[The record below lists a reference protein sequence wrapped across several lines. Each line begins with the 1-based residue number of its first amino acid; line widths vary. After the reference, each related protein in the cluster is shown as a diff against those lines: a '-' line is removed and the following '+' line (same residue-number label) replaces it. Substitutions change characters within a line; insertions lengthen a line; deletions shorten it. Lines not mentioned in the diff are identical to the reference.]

1 MGRSFHQDAIRA
13 IMGPTRGIGEGRGGY
28 PPATSSSLRPIQ
40 ADAPKLHVSGFF
52 DARQWIVQNGG
63 SADGCTGM
71 HKMERILARTVP
83 VMGAVSGLGSSRKC
97 HGHEQD
103 CHQIAIFRG
112 AELVGEGFV
121 HPP

>member
-1 MGRSFHQDAIRA
+1 
-13 IMGPTRGIGEGRGGY
+13 
-28 PPATSSSLRPIQ
+28 
-40 ADAPKLHVSGFF
+40 
-52 DARQWIVQNGG
+52 
-63 SADGCTGM
+63 M

-112 AELVGEGFV
+112 AELAGEGFIRLPYMIV
-121 HPP
+121 FGGIKEGFNHSMALVR